1 MSTFFRYSVAIRVS
15 LYSLALLLL
24 LSIAGCIR
32 SNIDHVPES
41 WPPPVAMAP
50 LDQCPNITGLY
61 VNRGN
66 VTPEY
71 KTLCFDSHSGKSRK
85 ETNKYPPK
93 AGWNCDEQLS
103 GNLIKMRAIEGTE
116 LQQLRWVDW
125 LDIRQ
130 PDPDTLEVHFPQF
143 DTKIFKRSKGDF
155 QCDQSGLKYSI
166 SGSAFS
172 WEEKSPIIN
181 YIATSMLVV
190 FGYGTVVIVTTE
202 RIFSPLQDGSILMEV
217 TESNTGAVILI
228 PTKIKSHTFVRWER
242 YSPEGEPRDQLS
254 PFE

>member
-1 MSTFFRYSVAIRVS
+1 MSSFFRYSGAIRVS

-50 LDQCPNITGLY
+50 LDQCPNIAGLY

-71 KTLCFDSHSGKSRK
+71 KTLCFDSHSGRSRK

-93 AGWNCDEQLS
+93 AGWNCDDLLF
-103 GNLIKMRAIEGTE
+103 GNLIKMKAIDGTE
-116 LQQLRWVDW
+116 LQLLRGVNW
-125 LDIRQ
+125 LELRQ
-130 PDPDTLEVHFPQF
+130 PDPDTLEVHFPPF
-143 DTKIFKRSKGDF
+143 DPKIFKRSKDDF
-155 QCDQSGLKYSI
+155 QCDQSGLKYSM
-166 SGSAFS
+166 SGSPFS
-172 WEEKSPIIN
+172 WEEKSATVN
-181 YIATSMLVV
+181 YIETSMQVV
-190 FGYGTVVIVTTE
+190 FGTVVIVTTE
-202 RIFSPLQDGSILMEV
+202 RIFSPLQDGSLLMEV

-228 PTKIKSHTFVRWER
+228 PTKIKSHTFIRWER